1 MKTWVES
8 IKKQGCEYKVVLLD
22 KDNFNRYI
30 DIPKNIKN
38 KLDKG
43 LLSIQNFSDCFL
55 KIIWEIKILF
65 FEYFQVYYF
74 FQFLYKYDDEDK
86 KIIDNLP
93 YNNEHIEDYFYYRNE
108 KFNKNYICDNDVFAK
123 LTYKTDATSA
133 LNDPNSLLYHIINE
147 DFE

>member
-1 MKTWVES
+1 MLYPDFPFGQV
-8 IKKQGCEYKVVLLD
+8 YLLGGT
-22 KDNFNRYI
+22 
-30 DIPKNIKN
+30 N
-38 KLDKG
+38 KR
-43 LLSIQNFSDCFL
+43 IYNQ
-55 KIIWEIKILF
+55 IALF

-86 KIIDNLP
+86 KIIDSLS

-133 LNDPNSLLYHIINE
+133 LNDPNSLLHNIINE

>member
-1 MKTWVES
+1 M
-8 IKKQGCEYKVVLLD
+8 LD

-30 DIPKNIKN
+30 DIPKNIKD

-43 LLSIQNFSDCFL
+43 LLSIQNFPDCFFEDYL
-55 KIIWEIKILF
+55 RNKNTF
-65 FEYFQVYYF
+65 FEYFQVYYS

-86 KIIDNLP
+86 KIIDSLP

-108 KFNKNYICDNDVFAK
+108 KFNKNYICDNDVFVK

-133 LNDPNSLLYHIINE
+133 LNDSNSLLHHIINE

>member
-1 MKTWVES
+1 MFFED
-8 IKKQGCEYKVVLLD
+8 YLR
-22 KDNFNRYI
+22 N
-30 DIPKNIKN
+30 KNT
-38 KLDKG
+38 
-43 LLSIQNFSDCFL
+43 
-55 KIIWEIKILF
+55 F

-74 FQFLYKYDDEDK
+74 FQFLYQYDDEDK
-86 KIIDNLP
+86 KIIDSLP

-133 LNDPNSLLYHIINE
+133 LNDQNSLLYHIINE

>member
-1 MKTWVES
+1 M
-8 IKKQGCEYKVVLLD
+8 LD

-30 DIPKNIKN
+30 DIPKNIKD

-43 LLSIQNFSDCFL
+43 LLSIQNFSDCLL
-55 KIIWEIKILF
+55 KIIWEINTF

-86 KIIDNLP
+86 KIIDSLS

-108 KFNKNYICDNDVFAK
+108 KFNKNYIYDNDVFAK